1 MCFIFLSNGFNII
14 TVCYIC
20 TKRIYIII
28 FRAQVLYKIVYLL
41 RQAFGGVFNE
51 EAIRN
56 HFILIYELLDG
67 ARYDMMLL
75 FFFFFS
81 SYFL

>member
-1 MCFIFLSNGFNII
+1 
-14 TVCYIC
+14 
-20 TKRIYIII
+20 
-28 FRAQVLYKIVYLL
+28 LYKIVYLL